1 MKIGVVGAGQ
11 MGRHHV
17 RVCADLDDVELVGV
31 VDASAEARARVHKR
45 HGVQV
50 FERLEHLLTD
60 ARPEAVIIALPTRLH
75 HEAALAVIEA
85 GLPVLVE
92 KPIAATLEQGRSLVE
107 VAERRGVQ
115 LAVGHIE
122 RFNPA
127 VDALKRQLDEDALGR
142 LYQINARR
150 LGPFPPR
157 IADVGVVVDL
167 ATHDLNIIEHVAGA
181 SIERVYAETARRIH
195 AAHEDMVSAVLRL
208 EGGTVGVLD
217 INWLTPTKVR
227 ELWVHGEKGLLRVD
241 YVTQDLYFFE
251 NAAPDGEAN
260 MMRILGVS
268 EGRMIRYPVAKKEP
282 LVAELSSFVESVRSG
297 ERPKVD
303 GAEGLRALELALA
316 IVESGESQRVVLTA
330 GAGRE

>member
-1 MKIGVVGAGQ
+1 MKVAVVGAGQ

-17 RVCADLDDVELVGV
+17 RVCADLDGVELVGV
-31 VDASAEARARVHKR
+31 VDASADVRARMEKR
-45 HGVQV
+45 HGVST
-50 FERLEHLLTD
+50 FERFEDLLAD
-60 ARPEAVIIALPTRLH
+60 ARPEAVVIALPTRLH
-75 HEAALAVIEA
+75 YEAALAAIEA

-92 KPIAATLEQGRSLVE
+92 KPIAATLEQGRALVRA
-107 VAERRGVQ
+107 AEQRGVL

-122 RFNPA
+122 RFNPG
-127 VDALKRQLDEDALGR
+127 VVALEEQLEQGILGR
-142 LYQINARR
+142 LYQVHARR

-167 ATHDLNIIEHVAGA
+167 ATHDLNIIERVAKA
-181 SIERVYAETARRIH
+181 PVERVYAETARRLH

-241 YVTQDLYFFE
+241 YMTQDLCFFE
-251 NAAPDGEAN
+251 NSALEGEAD

-268 EGRMIRYPVAKKEP
+268 EGRMVRYAVAKREP
-282 LVAELSSFVESVRSG
+282 LVAELSSFVEAVETG
-297 ERPKVD
+297 GRPRVD

-316 IVESGESQRVVLTA
+316 VVESGESHRVVPT
-330 GAGRE
+330 R